1 MPAAFAPSS
10 PLDLVAHVIQVSLA
24 PVFRLSGIATLL
36 NVFSARL
43 ARVADRVE
51 QLTRAI
57 DGADA
62 ALAAVLATQMAGL
75 HRRSVALDAAVV
87 LGAVG
92 GAATCASV
100 IVLFLGAL
108 SDSMIA
114 QVSFGTFG
122 LALVCT
128 LGAIIAYTAEMLMA
142 GSGVRAEVAANRN
155 IAEPK

>member
-10 PLDLVAHVIQVSLA
+10 PLDLVAHVIQVALA
-24 PVFRLSGIATLL
+24 PVFLLSGIATLL

-51 QLTRAI
+51 QLTRAM

-62 ALAAVLATQMAGL
+62 ALAAVLAAQMAEL

-92 GAATCASV
+92 GGATCASV

-108 SDSMIA
+108 SDPTIA
-114 QVSFGTFG
+114 EVSFLTFG
-122 LALVCT
+122 LALICT
-128 LGAIIAYTAEMLMA
+128 LGAIGAYTAEMLMA
-142 GSGVRAEVAANRN
+142 GSGVRAEVAAKR
-155 IAEPK
+155 KK